1 MLEHNQAFEGLM
13 LSGIGRGEQSHLNI
27 HELIDP
33 ASAQELTA
41 ALAERRPI
49 EMTGVRPEGRTD
61 LPDGLLLRAVS
72 EEGDPSG
79 QALIS
84 LAYPSPHVTWTASS
98 SIARSLPI
106 GLIIF
111 DAEDQIREINPA
123 LEALLSIDAD
133 RLADEHYQSF
143 FAILSKRSTEPEIAE
158 RALENAARALSD
170 KPVVELELAGETS
183 RFVELSLFS
192 LDLRSQDRSG
202 WAILIEDVTDQRDR
216 ISWKLELLSILAH
229 DLRTPLATLKGHSSA
244 LLANYRRWGDSMVLE
259 FLEALDD
266 GTDELI
272 RQVDRSLAL
281 TRVEAGRLG
290 LRPEATRV
298 RDLVDGAIERMA
310 GGLTEAQIELRL
322 PSDLPDV
329 RVDPARIEEVLVN
342 LLDNAVRYG
351 EPQVG
356 ITIAAQARDTLVEVS
371 VMDRGPGV
379 PEDKSEVIFQ
389 KYGQVQSGQGGSG
402 LGLFICRRIVEAH
415 GGSIWVESPPKS
427 EQHGSRFVFT
437 LPTLP
442 EQIPDARV
450 SPVPA
455 REHTGALADARI
467 LIVEDEP
474 DLQTLLRAILVE
486 AGYKIQLAS
495 DGSSA
500 VDIVSASEPDL
511 ILLDWILPRM
521 DGLSV
526 CRAIR
531 RWSQVPILVT
541 TSQAG
546 QGDLIEALDAGA
558 DDYLTKPFQSE
569 ELLARIRALLR
580 RAQRDPTSG
589 GQPDGQLRAGPLELN
604 LARRQVRL
612 RGREVQLTPTE
623 FDLLAHL
630 ARHHRQVLTHNQLIS
645 EVWGPEGGSRHSLFV
660 HINRLRSKLEDD
672 PKDPRFIKTR
682 WGVGYSFA
690 ESVSGL

>member
-1 MLEHNQAFEGLM
+1 MERNRAFDGLL
-13 LSGIGRGEQSHLNI
+13 LSGAGRHKQSHLNI
-27 HELIDP
+27 RELIDP
-33 ASAQELTA
+33 TSAEELLS
-41 ALAERRPI
+41 ALAARQPI
-49 EMTGVRPEGRTD
+49 ELTGVRPEGRAD
-61 LPDGLLLRAVS
+61 LPDGLALRGVLG
-72 EEGDPSG
+72 EGIASG
-79 QALIS
+79 QMLIS
-84 LAYPSPHVTWTASS
+84 LTYPPPSGSARGGSKV
-98 SIARSLPI
+98 ARSLPT

-111 DAEDQIREINPA
+111 DAQDRVQEINPA
-123 LEALLSIDAD
+123 LEDLLGLDAEQLMAGNY
-133 RLADEHYQSF
+133 RAF
-143 FAILSKRSTEPEIAE
+143 FEILSQRSTEPEIAA
-158 RALENAARALSD
+158 RSLENAADALD
-170 KPVVELELAGETS
+170 ERPVVELELDGERS
-183 RFVELSLFS
+183 RFIELSFFALES
-192 LDLRSQDRSG
+192 RSQGRSG
-202 WAILIEDVTDQRDR
+202 WAILVEDVTDQRDR

-244 LLANYRRWGDSMVLE
+244 LLANYRRWGESMVLE
-259 FLEALDD
+259 FLEALDE

-290 LRPEATRV
+290 LRPEAARV
-298 RDLVDGAIERMA
+298 QDLVDGAVERMA
-310 GGLTEAQIELRL
+310 GGLSGAQIERYL

-351 EPQVG
+351 EAQEG
-356 ITIAAQARDTLVEVS
+356 FAIAARARDTMVEVS
-371 VMDRGPGV
+371 VTDRGPGV
-379 PEDKSEVIFQ
+379 PAEKSDVIFQ

-415 GGSIWVESPPKS
+415 GGGIWVESPP
-427 EQHGSRFVFT
+427 EGETHGSRFVFT

-442 EQIPDARV
+442 EQIPDTGP
-450 SPVPA
+450 STIPA
-455 REHTGALADARI
+455 SEHGPAIANARI

-486 AGYKIQLAS
+486 AGYKVQIAS
-495 DGSSA
+495 DGPSA

-531 RWSQVPILVT
+531 RWSQVPILVI
-541 TSQAG
+541 TSRAG
-546 QGDLIEALDAGA
+546 QSDLIEALDAGA

-580 RAQRDPTSG
+580 RGMREPAAA
-589 GQPDGQLRAGPLELN
+589 GQPDGQLRAGPLEIN
-604 LARRQVRL
+604 LAQRLARL
-612 RGREVQLTPTE
+612 RGREIQLTPTE
-623 FDLLAHL
+623 FDILAQL
-630 ARHHRQVLTHNQLIS
+630 ARHQRQVLTHNQLIS
-645 EVWGPEGGSRHSLFV
+645 EVWGAEGGSRHSLFV

-672 PKDPRFIKTR
+672 PKQPRFIKTR

-690 ESVSGL
+690 EQVSGL